1 MALAHGRTFSPGS
14 LMLILCL
21 GLLAQGCAAGPSQVK
36 SPSQQVKVDPGQ
48 VPPPETLRIDVVSR
62 PLADMPELPLEF
74 VVLRSGAVKAAGRP
88 GKVADPTGRFGKPAD
103 GAAPGV
109 PVEIAMVARVKGLSV
124 TPGKGGAGGD
134 SAPRVAAS
142 DAIGRVTV
150 DFASFLRELPEA
162 PTEIEIRATIQGPPV
177 SSQTVTLDAAMC
189 ARLYQPLEEERAG
202 DRAFAEGKG
211 LIALDRYSKAFELN
225 VDPKRKKDL
234 WGKIVKVTRALPIK
248 PALPEEVRRMLVQAD
263 ALAKRDE
270 GAKAL
275 PLLEK
280 AKRKA
285 PWFPPVHYNL
295 AMMNAMNKDFGGA
308 IASMT
313 AYLEIAPD
321 APDARQ
327 AKDKIYE
334 WETSLPAPGTGP
346 AASPSDVRTER
357 MRGRR

>member
-1 MALAHGRTFSPGS
+1 MVFAHGRTVSIEILIS
-14 LMLILCL
+14 LLCL
-21 GLLAQGCAAGPSQVK
+21 GFFAQGCAVDPNRVKKPPQQAKDGVGQGPST
-36 SPSQQVKVDPGQ
+36 
-48 VPPPETLRIDVVSR
+48 ETLRIDVASR
-62 PLADMPELPLEF
+62 PSADMPELPLEWI
-74 VVLRSGAVKAAGRP
+74 VLRSHAAKAAGRP
-88 GKVADPTGRFGKPAD
+88 GSLADA
-103 GAAPGV
+103 AAPNV
-109 PVEIAMVARVKGLSV
+109 PVEIAMVARVNGRPV
-124 TPGKGGAGGD
+124 TPGKGGFVVGP
-134 SAPRVAAS
+134 APKVVS
-142 DAIGRVTV
+142 NAIGRVAV
-150 DFASFLRELPEA
+150 DIASFLRELPEVPA
-162 PTEIEIRATIQGPPV
+162 EIEIRATIQGPPM

-211 LIALDRYSKAFELN
+211 LIALDRYTKALDLN

-234 WGKIVKVTRALPIK
+234 WGKTVKATRALPIK

-270 GAKAL
+270 GARAL

-280 AKRKA
+280 AKRQA

-295 AMMNAMNKDFGGA
+295 AIMNAMNKNFGGA
-308 IASMT
+308 IAAMT

-334 WETSLPAPGTGP
+334 WETMLPAPGTG
-346 AASPSDVRTER
+346 AAVSVEDARR
-357 MRGRR
+357 MRMKGRR

>member
-1 MALAHGRTFSPGS
+1 MALAYGRTFSLGS

-36 SPSQQVKVDPGQ
+36 NPSQQAKDDPGQ
-48 VPPPETLRIDVVSR
+48 GAPPETLRIDVVSR

-103 GAAPGV
+103 AAAPDV
-109 PVEIAMVARVKGLSV
+109 PVEVAMVARVKGLSV

-134 SAPRVAAS
+134 SAPRVAS

-162 PTEIEIRATIQGPPV
+162 PTEIEVRATIQGPPV

-211 LIALDRYSKAFELN
+211 LVALDRYSKAFELN

-334 WETSLPAPGTGP
+334 WETMLPAPGTGTAP
-346 AASPSDVRTER
+346 AVSREGVRQ
-357 MRGRR
+357 RGRR